1 MFATTASEAYSHRG
15 VDNNGLA
22 AVQFVS
28 ARVASF
34 GFTTTTTKKKKKKK
48 KKTKKNRESI
58 EGFWKLKALYSLK
71 TGNA

>member
-34 GFTTTTTKKKKKKK
+34 GFTTTTTTKKKKRKKK
-48 KKTKKNRESI
+48 KKNRESI